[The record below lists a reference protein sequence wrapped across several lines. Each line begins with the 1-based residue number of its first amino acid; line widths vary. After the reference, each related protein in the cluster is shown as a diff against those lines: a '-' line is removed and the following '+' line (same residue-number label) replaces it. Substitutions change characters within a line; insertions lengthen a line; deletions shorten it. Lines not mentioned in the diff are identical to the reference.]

1 MSSRSYSF
9 SAWLQSSPL
18 APLPAAPGAE
28 SVTIRG
34 LTFINKGL
42 VGVGRLPA
50 SLRDKFGET
59 FGSGSGL
66 AANPKSWTQTSAGYS
81 GVLYMLPDR
90 GYNVSGTIDYMPRI
104 NKLSLAL
111 TPIADPTGPATTDL
125 QTSITAN
132 LDDTILLINSAG
144 APLTGLD
151 PEEGEIR
158 VAGNG
163 FPDLPQARNSRISI
177 DPESLAHLPDGS
189 FFISDEY
196 GPYILSLFRSRPS
209 DCGNPSACS
218 FHLQAQGQRQ
228 FLFQQSWSGRRSA
241 RAA

>member
-1 MSSRSYSF
+1 MSPLKRVVPF
-9 SAWLQSSPL
+9 LRLFGLAAVFTL
-18 APLPAAPGAE
+18 APLPATLGAE

-42 VGVGRLPA
+42 VGVGRMPA

-66 AANPKSWTQTSAGYS
+66 AADPKSWTQTSAGYS

-132 LDDTILLINSAG
+132 LDETILLTDSAG

-151 PEEGEIR
+151 SDGVILDVTGAFVPSTSN
-158 VAGNG
+158 VAPGRFVSTGVNRIL
-163 FPDLPQARNSRISI
+163 DSRNLGGR
-177 DPESLAHLPDGS
+177 L
-189 FFISDEY
+189 
-196 GPYILSLFRSRPS
+196 
-209 DCGNPSACS
+209 PSATVTTS
-218 FHLQAQGQRQ
+218 SAP
-228 FLFQQSWSGRRSA
+228 SGRRPVTGWPYTYSA
-241 RAA
+241 PKFHACV